1 MLTISSSV
9 RLTKSQDGGILLD
22 VEQGQIFRLNPVGTR
37 ILELLEEG
45 HDGPSLTHALS
56 SELDVPEQ
64 VVREDVRDFL
74 SQLRERRLIE
84 GLGAE
89 AESVGAQKGTRFFP
103 FPKPNLGGC
112 LLCGRNEPKSYSVLT
127 ARHFLCLKLRYRRR
141 NELPQISIAKSSDDS
156 DCA

>member
-1 MLTISSSV
+1 MLTISRSV

-89 AESVGAQKGTRFFP
+89 AESVGAQK
-103 FPKPNLGGC
+103 
-112 LLCGRNEPKSYSVLT
+112 
-127 ARHFLCLKLRYRRR
+127 
-141 NELPQISIAKSSDDS
+141 
-156 DCA
+156 